1 MAEFKIAEKYLV
13 TQKKRRHWNSFLL
26 HTVQKKK
33 KIIVIDMTVFPDRT
47 NSICVGG
54 TADKG
59 DWSTVAKKD
68 TRDKIWKAATD
79 LLPML
84 KVS

>member
-1 MAEFKIAEKYLV
+1 
-13 TQKKRRHWNSFLL
+13 
-26 HTVQKKK
+26 
-33 KIIVIDMTVFPDRT
+33 MTPSFPDRT

-68 TRDKIWKAATD
+68 TKDKIWKEATD

-84 KVS
+84 KVSSYLFGNRL